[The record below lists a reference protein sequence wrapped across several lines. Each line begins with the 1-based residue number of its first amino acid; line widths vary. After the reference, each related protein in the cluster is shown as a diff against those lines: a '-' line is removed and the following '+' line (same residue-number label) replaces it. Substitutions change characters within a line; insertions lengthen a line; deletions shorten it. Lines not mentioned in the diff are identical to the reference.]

1 MPDLW
6 DAVIVGGGHNG
17 LTTAAYLARTG
28 AKVLVLERR
37 HEVGGA
43 CVTEETWPGFRINTY
58 AYAAGLLR
66 PEIVRELNLGHYGL
80 RTILFDPQMF
90 QPFSDGRALKLW
102 TDTERTTKE
111 IERFSGRDA
120 LAYPKYLAF
129 WERIVEIL
137 EPVLLAPPAPL
148 DQLLKVVPGEEGER
162 LLRDLILRSAR
173 DVLDDWF
180 ESDELKGTLA
190 INAVI
195 GTFLGP
201 STPGSAYVLAH
212 HSLGNL
218 DGHREVWGFAAGGM
232 GSITQALRR
241 AAEDAGAVIAKGVSA
256 KQVLVHD
263 GRAVGVETTIGEHLR
278 SRVVASSVDA
288 RQTFLHLTPADAL
301 PAEFRERVR
310 KIRYRGAQVK
320 FNAAL
325 DALPEFPAAPGTP
338 SDAHRGALEISPSLD
353 YLDRAFDEAKY
364 GRFSSHPFLETL
376 FQSVRDPSVAP
387 PGKHTMTCFVQYAPY
402 ELRGRSWEDAK
413 PSVADTILRT
423 LEERAPNVREVVRDF
438 QVITP
443 PDVERTLGLTGG
455 SIFQGDITPDQ
466 ILGFRPVPG
475 WSGYRTPLP
484 GLYLCGSAAHPG
496 GGVLGAPGRNAA
508 KVILADLAAGG
519 GARTEGA

>member
-1 MPDLW
+1 
-6 DAVIVGGGHNG
+6 
-17 LTTAAYLARTG
+17 
-28 AKVLVLERR
+28 
-37 HEVGGA
+37 VGGA
-43 CVTEETWPGFRINTY
+43 CVTEPTWPGFHINTY

-66 PEIVRELNLGHYGL
+66 PKIVAELELHRFGL

-90 QPFSDGRALKLW
+90 QPFPDGRSIRIW
-102 TDTERTTKE
+102 TDAERTAKGLE
-111 IERFSGRDA
+111 AFSHRDA
-120 LAYPKYLAF
+120 VAYPKYQAF
-129 WERIVEIL
+129 WERIVDL
-137 EPVLLAPPAPL
+137 LDPVLMGPPPPL
-148 DQLLKVVPGEEGER
+148 DQLLKLVPGEEGER

-173 DVLDDWF
+173 DLLDDWF

-212 HSLGNL
+212 HSFGVL

-232 GSITQALRR
+232 GSITRALHASAQHSGATIATGVGVRR
-241 AAEDAGAVIAKGVSA
+241 L
-256 KQVLVHD
+256 LVQN
-263 GRAVGVETTIGEHLR
+263 GRAVGVETERGEALHAR
-278 SRVVASSVDA
+278 AVASSLDA
-288 RQTFLHLTPADAL
+288 RQTFLSLAPSDSL
-301 PAEFRERVR
+301 PNEFRRRVE

-325 DALPEFPAAPGTP
+325 DRLPEFPAAPGTP
-338 SDAHRGALEISPSLD
+338 SDAHQGALEISPSLE

-364 GRFSSHPFLETL
+364 GRFSDHPFMETL

-387 PGKHTMTCFVQYAPY
+387 AGKHTMTCFVQYAPY
-402 ELRGRSWEDAK
+402 ELRGTTWEEAK
-413 PSVADTILRT
+413 PAVAETILRT
-423 LEERAPNVREVVRDF
+423 LEERAPDVRKAVHQF
-438 QVITP
+438 QVVSP
-443 PDVERTLGLTGG
+443 VDVERELGLTGG

-496 GGVLGAPGRNAA
+496 GGVLGAPGHNAA
-508 KVILADLAAGG
+508 HVILADLQAPRADV
-519 GARTEGA
+519 